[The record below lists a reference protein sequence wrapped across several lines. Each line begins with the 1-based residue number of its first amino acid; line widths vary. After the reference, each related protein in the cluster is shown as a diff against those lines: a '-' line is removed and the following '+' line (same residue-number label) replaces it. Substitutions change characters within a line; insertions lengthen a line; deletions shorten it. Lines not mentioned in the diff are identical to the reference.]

1 MSDKLLPANSNPE
14 FRAPAGKL
22 RSRFRALFLRSE
34 AIRGYSLL
42 SPTLLVML
50 FTMCVPFGIMIVMSF
65 WTQHGFEFD
74 TSLTLSNYEKA
85 VERAVYSKLLLR
97 SLWISGTCTL
107 ATVLLSYPM
116 AYYVAFHVHR
126 RKLLWIILMT
136 LPFWTSY
143 LLRIFTW
150 KIILG
155 FNGAINSGLMTLG
168 LTEAPLDFLI
178 YSPTAVVITLTH
190 AWVAFAILPIY
201 VSLEKIDRSLLEA
214 ATDLGDGPVARFLRV
229 TLPLS
234 LPGVIASSVLIFV
247 PTVGDYVTPTLVGGP
262 DGLMLANIIQAHFG
276 KINDWP
282 MGAALS
288 IAMMLI
294 VGLLAFAFAMTTGR
308 ITRRVK

>member
-1 MSDKLLPANSNPE
+1 VNDHTAL
-14 FRAPAGKL
+14 APKVN
-22 RSRFRALFLRSE
+22 RTPVERFRGTLRAAFLRSE
-34 AIRGYSLL
+34 AIRGYTLL
-42 SPTLLVML
+42 SPSLLVMV
-50 FTMCVPFGIMIVMSF
+50 FCMCVPFAMMAVLSF

-74 TSLTLSNYEKA
+74 TTPTLTNYGEA
-85 VERAVYSKLLLR
+85 IDEPLYRTLLLR
-97 SLWISGTCTL
+97 SLWISGACTL

-126 RKLLWIILMT
+126 RKLIWIILMT

-143 LLRIFTW
+143 LLRVFTW

-155 FNGAINSGLMTLG
+155 FNGVINSGLKGLG
-168 LTEAPLDFLI
+168 LIEQPLEFLL

-190 AWVAFAILPIY
+190 AWAAFAILPIY

-234 LPGVIASSVLIFV
+234 LPGVIAATVLIFV
-247 PTVGDYVTPTLVGGP
+247 PTVGDYVTPALVGGP

-276 KINDWP
+276 KINNWP
-282 MGAALS
+282 MGAVLA
-288 IAMMLI
+288 IIMVFT
-294 VGLLAFAFAMTTGR
+294 VGFVSLVYIWLTRRATGR
-308 ITRRVK
+308 IA